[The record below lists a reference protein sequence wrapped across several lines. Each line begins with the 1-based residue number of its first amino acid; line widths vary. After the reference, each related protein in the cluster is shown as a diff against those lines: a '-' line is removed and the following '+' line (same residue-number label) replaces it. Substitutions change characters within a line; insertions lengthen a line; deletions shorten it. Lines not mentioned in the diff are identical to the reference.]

1 MDEGVLCEREDPEKM
16 PFLGKDQTKKDE
28 KGADGLLQDAFEEL
42 TEEVMLA
49 LVVIFCTIG
58 THIRL

>member
-1 MDEGVLCEREDPEKM
+1 MDEGVLCEREDPEKI
-16 PFLGKDQTKKDE
+16 PFLEKDQTKKDE
-28 KGADGLLQDAFEEL
+28 KGADGLQDAFEEL

-49 LVVIFCTIG
+49 LVAMFCTIG